1 VTYHG
6 PEMTHE
12 PVISGRHMVKV
23 LKATGW
29 EPVRQHGD
37 HLLLRKAG
45 ERRDVVVP
53 LHHQLAKGTEAAILR
68 EAGLHPDDLRRALG
82 Q

>member
-1 VTYHG
+1 MG
-6 PEMTHE
+6 GMTHE
-12 PVISGRHMVKV
+12 PVISGRRMVKV

-29 EPVRQHGD
+29 VAVRQHGD
-37 HLLLRKAG
+37 HVVLRKAG

-53 LHHQLAKGTEAAILR
+53 LHHALARGTEAAILR
-68 EAGLHPDDLRRALG
+68 EAGLHPDDLRRTLG